1 MSCSVPTSASP
12 DAIRRSEGEII
23 SLLSHWLARHLN
35 TAQLRQR
42 LEGVRGESL
51 SPGQAEV
58 VDEVLG
64 ELGDGASRA
73 RLEPVVREAVEA
85 LALGLY

>member
-1 MSCSVPTSASP
+1 MSASP
-12 DAIRRSEGEII
+12 DATRRSEDEII
-23 SLLSHWLARHLN
+23 SLLSHWLARHLD

-42 LEGVRGESL
+42 LEVVRTDPL

-58 VDEVLG
+58 VDEVLD
-64 ELGDGASRA
+64 ELGDDVSRA

>member
-1 MSCSVPTSASP
+1 MSTSP
-12 DAIRRSEGEII
+12 DAIRRPEDEII
-23 SLLSHWLARHLN
+23 SLLSHWLARHLDA
-35 TAQLRQR
+35 AQLRAS
-42 LEGVRGESL
+42 LEVVPTDEL

-58 VDEVLG
+58 VEEVLG
-64 ELGDGASRA
+64 ELGDDVSRA